1 MVQGNISGTVYFLF
15 PSVDN
20 HLQMLKY
27 GRVMQLVVGHQ
38 YRLDCVRTFMEHARR
53 NVQALVIATVV
64 RIPRMCSVL
73 LLLGG
78 KSGNG
83 KHVYC

>member
-1 MVQGNISGTVYFLF
+1 MCSVLATQGG
-15 PSVDN
+15 
-20 HLQMLKY
+20 K
-27 GRVMQLVVGHQ
+27 
-38 YRLDCVRTFMEHARR
+38 HARR
-53 NVQALVIATVV
+53 NVNAIVLATVV

-83 KHVYC
+83 KHPCCYKQEIPPTKWGSKLVVEENTALYRTESPQSKNG